1 MCSAFDG
8 PPRPLPH
15 IPMDFSTPLLV
26 RHPLTATSFRPQVFL
41 NLSEWQRLLQNP
53 RVCMHVCVSL
63 LVNEFEQLL
72 Y

>member
-1 MCSAFDG
+1 
-8 PPRPLPH
+8 
-15 IPMDFSTPLLV
+15 MDFSTPLLV